1 MLVGTKCII
10 LCRVMNLGGTTGIP
24 SSRPICGR
32 EVLFCIPLSLREGAL
47 RHRSCREP
55 DGARRQAQCKLRDD
69 EAIPTKFGDCFG
81 QKYTALATTGK
92 NNLEVRM
99 LDKLGEIEKSALD
112 SLQSI
117 TDQAALETWRVANL
131 GRSSP
136 LMMAFSELG
145 KLSKEERPVVGAA
158 ANRVKVALESAFES
172 QSQAVKNA
180 ALAKSLEEEK
190 LDVTLP
196 GRTKHIGRLHPSTQQ
211 LRRVLDILAEMGF
224 QVYTSPEVETDEMNF
239 QLLNFP
245 PHHPARDMQDT
256 IYIEAGERGDNPIL
270 LRTQTSPGQIRAMR
284 YFSSLNPSDPPP
296 IRVASPGMCF
306 RHEQIT
312 ARSEVQ
318 FNQVEGLAVGK
329 NITFA
334 DLKGTIA
341 DFVRRMF
348 GEGARLRFRASYFPF
363 TEPSAEVDVE
373 CFVCGGKGCQVC
385 KNSGWLEILGCGMV
399 HPVVLQNGGYDP
411 KIYSGYA
418 WGMGPERQLML
429 RNKINDIRYFW
440 GNDVRF
446 LEQF

>member
-1 MLVGTKCII
+1 
-10 LCRVMNLGGTTGIP
+10 
-24 SSRPICGR
+24 
-32 EVLFCIPLSLREGAL
+32 
-47 RHRSCREP
+47 
-55 DGARRQAQCKLRDD
+55 
-69 EAIPTKFGDCFG
+69 
-81 QKYTALATTGK
+81 
-92 NNLEVRM
+92 M
-99 LDKLGEIEKSALD
+99 LDQLNEIEKSALE
-112 SLQSI
+112 SLRSV
-117 TDQAALETWRVANL
+117 TEPAALEAWRVANL

-136 LMMAFSELG
+136 LMTAFSGLG
-145 KLSKEERPVVGAA
+145 KLSKEERPAVGQA
-158 ANRVKVALESAFES
+158 ANRVKVALEAAFES
-172 QSQAVKNA
+172 QAQAVKNA

-211 LRRVLDILAEMGF
+211 LRRVLAILAEMGF
-224 QVYTSPEVETDEMNF
+224 QVYTSREVETDEVNF

-256 IYIEAGERGDNPIL
+256 LFIEAENRGDNPII
-270 LRTQTSPGQIRAMR
+270 LRTHTSPGQIHAMR
-284 YFSSLNPSDPPP
+284 YFASTNPQNPPP
-296 IRVASPGMCF
+296 IRIALPGMCF

-312 ARSEVQ
+312 ARSEIQ

-334 DLKGTIA
+334 DLKGTLT

-348 GEGARLRFRASYFPF
+348 GEHARVRFRASYFPF

-385 KNSGWLEILGCGMV
+385 KNSGWLELLGCGMV
-399 HPVVLQNGGYDP
+399 HPNVLKNGGYDP
-411 KIYSGYA
+411 QVYSGYA

-429 RNKINDIRYFW
+429 RNKVGDIRYFW

>member
-1 MLVGTKCII
+1 
-10 LCRVMNLGGTTGIP
+10 
-24 SSRPICGR
+24 
-32 EVLFCIPLSLREGAL
+32 
-47 RHRSCREP
+47 
-55 DGARRQAQCKLRDD
+55 
-69 EAIPTKFGDCFG
+69 
-81 QKYTALATTGK
+81 
-92 NNLEVRM
+92 M
-99 LDKLGEIEKSALD
+99 LDKLNQIEKEALE
-112 SLQSI
+112 SLQSVA
-117 TDQAALETWRVANL
+117 DAAALEAWRVANL

-136 LMMAFSELG
+136 LMSVFSGLG
-145 KLSKEERPVVGAA
+145 KLSKEEKPVVGQA
-158 ANRVKVALESAFES
+158 ANQVKVKLEAEFES
-172 QSQAVKNA
+172 QAQAVKSA
-180 ALAKSLEEEK
+180 ALAKSLAEEK

-196 GRTKHIGRLHPSTQQ
+196 GRAKFVGRLHPSTQQ
-211 LRRVLDILAEMGF
+211 LRRVLSILAEMGF
-224 QVYTSPEVETDEMNF
+224 QVYTSREVETDEYNF

-245 PHHPARDMQDT
+245 PDHPARDMQDT
-256 IYIEAGERGDNPIL
+256 FFIKTDVETDNPL
-270 LRTQTSPGQIRAMR
+270 LMRTHTSPGQIHAMR
-284 YFSSLNPSDPPP
+284 QFVATNPSDPPP
-296 IRVASPGMCF
+296 IRIALPGMCF
-306 RHEQIT
+306 RYEQIT

-373 CFVCGGKGCQVC
+373 CFVCGGKGCAVC

-399 HPVVLQNGGYDP
+399 HPNVLTAGGYDP
-411 KIYSGYA
+411 KIYSGFA

-440 GNDVRF
+440 GNDARF